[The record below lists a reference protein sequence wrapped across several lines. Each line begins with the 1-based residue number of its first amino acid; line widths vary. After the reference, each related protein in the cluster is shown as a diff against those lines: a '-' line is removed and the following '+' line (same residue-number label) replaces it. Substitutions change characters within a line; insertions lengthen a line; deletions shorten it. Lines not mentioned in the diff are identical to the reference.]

1 MKIMRHTFRRYQR
14 ICTLLGLF
22 GAVMSCWN
30 VVHAADVLSWRAVED
45 RRLAELRGGFDFAN
59 GLKISVGIQRAVY
72 IDGNLVT
79 TTSVSV
85 PDLGRP
91 TAAQAHALSASAGT
105 ISLVQNGP
113 GNTFDPGP
121 ISPTT
126 IATVVQNTL
135 NNQSIKSLTVIDAT
149 SNSLGLLKTMNFQS
163 AMRDAL
169 NTAAGGK

>member
-1 MKIMRHTFRRYQR
+1 MYA
-14 ICTLLGLF
+14 LLGAF
-22 GAVMSCWN
+22 GAGMSCWN
-30 VVHAADVLSWRAVED
+30 VSHAADILSWQAVDDE
-45 RRLAELRGGFDFAN
+45 RLAELRGGFDFDN

-79 TTSVSV
+79 TTSVSI

-91 TAAQAHALSASAGT
+91 TAAQAHALGIATGT
-105 ISLVQNGP
+105 INLVQNGP